1 MNPRNILLWDY
12 MNVCIDVTLINFYWH
27 LIFRVS
33 YLCMAN
39 FDRDQKNALMIPAK
53 KAYGDVAKWDE
64 KILSGLCNL
73 LEALPVRD
81 ILKLA
86 SDVVSITEFLKY
98 YIVHNVFLGWTKLT
112 CLFNFLEWLC
122 YLDPKD
128 GWSWSRLIMSYI
140 KTFNAK
146 WNFEA
151 HCMESSE
158 HNHGNNVPAKTVR
171 KCCLLARRHFS
182 GQLPHF
188 LSVPTDHNFL
198 NQVFMISSIV
208 HSMRLLVPFVPISQ
222 RVNIECL
229 NNNLL
234 FYFDRWAK
242 P

>member
-1 MNPRNILLWDY
+1 MFALTRLS
-12 MNVCIDVTLINFYWH
+12 LIFYWH

-86 SDVVSITEFLKY
+86 SDVVSITEFLQY

-122 YLDPKD
+122 YVDPKD
-128 GWSWSRLIMSYI
+128 GWSWSRLIMPFT
-140 KTFNAK
+140 KTFHSK

-151 HCMESSE
+151 YCMESSV
-158 HNHGNNVPAKTVR
+158 HNHGNNVPPKTVR
-171 KCCLLARRHFS
+171 KCCLLVSIFPVS
-182 GQLPHF
+182 F
-188 LSVPTDHNFL
+188 LSFWVSQQT
-198 NQVFMISSIV
+198 IITS
-208 HSMRLLVPFVPISQ
+208 ISQ

-229 NNNLL
+229 KNNLL
-234 FYFDRWAK
+234 FNFDRWAK